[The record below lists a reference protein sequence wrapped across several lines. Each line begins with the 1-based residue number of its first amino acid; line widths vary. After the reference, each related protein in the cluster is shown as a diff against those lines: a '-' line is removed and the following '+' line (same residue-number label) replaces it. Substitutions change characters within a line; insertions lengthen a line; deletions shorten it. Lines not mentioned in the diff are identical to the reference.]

1 MKLSQATVSTA
12 YNGNKNKT
20 AREKNFFYSVW
31 YTVLITVI
39 AYLVW
44 LFDMGIYGIMF
55 MGALLGVVFA
65 TSKDLTP
72 ITIIIFEIVQV
83 VSDVNAVVFDAVFI
97 VAVCIVVVVLVGGMI
112 IHIVRFKPIN
122 KNMRLKGFSVAL
134 IACGIS
140 IIIGG
145 IDVLPERQILPALVI
160 MFYGMVVIFCA
171 LVFNDGLG
179 KNNSERLVRSIIYA
193 LIASALLAAV
203 QMFTVLIELG
213 DVFEAIASKYEIST
227 GYGYPNYLA
236 YLYTRAIPICVYF
249 ASKNKKGSCLWLL
262 GAYFFAL
269 CIVITS
275 CRAALLMGA
284 IVGVASIVYFGIKTE
299 RKKDFFIT
307 IGVLV
312 LITAIGLIIIR
323 DEIKSLFAT
332 LFRMGLDSNG
342 RFDLWKTGLERFIK
356 HPIFGVGIDYDIG
369 GRLDKH
375 PTNTPYTPYWYHN
388 TIVQIMC
395 SLGIIGCIVF
405 VFYFYRQ
412 YRAFALV
419 KKTSVK
425 ALMFALIA
433 IQLISLLD
441 IEFLTPQD
449 FFQMAVITY
458 GAVQSLPNSQEETF
472 FYKFKKTKKNENQ

>member
-1 MKLSQATVSTA
+1 MKLSSATISTN
-12 YNGNKNKT
+12 YNSENKSI
-20 AREKNFFYSVW
+20 REKNFFYSVW
-31 YTVLITVI
+31 FTVIVTVI

-44 LFDMGIYGIMF
+44 FFDMGIYGIMF
-55 MGALLGVVFA
+55 MGALLGIVFA
-65 TSKDLTP
+65 LCKDLTP
-72 ITIIIFEIVQV
+72 ITVIVFEIVQV

-97 VAVCIVVVVLVGGMI
+97 VAVCIVVIILVGGMVV
-112 IHIVRFKPIN
+112 HIVRFKPIN

-160 MFYGMVVIFCA
+160 MFYGIVVIFCA
-171 LVFNDGLG
+171 LIFNDGLG
-179 KNNSERLVRSIIYA
+179 KENSERLVRNIIYGV
-193 LIASALLAAV
+193 LGSSVLAAV

-213 DVFEAIASKYEIST
+213 DVFGAIASKYEIST

-236 YLYTRAIPICVYF
+236 YLYTRAIPICIYL
-249 ASKNKKGSCLWLL
+249 ASKKEKGSFLWLL
-262 GAYFFAL
+262 GAYFFAI

-284 IVGVASIVYFGIKTE
+284 IVGVASIVYFGIKT
-299 RKKDFFIT
+299 KKKKEFFIT

-342 RFDLWKTGLERFIK
+342 RFDLWKTGIERFK
-356 HPIFGVGIDYDIG
+356 EHPIFGVGIDYDIG

-388 TIVQIMC
+388 TVVQILC
-395 SLGIIGCIVF
+395 SLGVVGCIVF
-405 VFYFYRQ
+405 AFYFYRQ
-412 YRAFALV
+412 YRAFTLV
-419 KKTSVK
+419 KKLNVK
-425 ALMFALIA
+425 ALMFTLIA

-449 FFQMAVITY
+449 FFQMAIITY
-458 GAVQSLPNSQEETF
+458 GAVQSLPKSQEETF
-472 FYKFKKTKKNENQ
+472 FYRLKTSKRKK